1 MKDGQRGGKR
11 DGAVM
16 TESTID
22 GRKLLETIKVEI
34 RWPRAFGFR
43 MWLTRQ
49 IIGLA
54 GLVSPIVID
63 ADVRSEREDETD
75 ASTWTRYEGD
85 TAEGGKI
92 VLSNYPEG
100 YILRH
105 HGEVVWREWDRK
117 LDAEETPNR
126 ENVWDTIEA
135 DIARKSMIRKG
146 GVNREP
152 SKVTSRPP
160 APGPTRNA

>member
-1 MKDGQRGGKR
+1 MAKMILDGKE
-11 DGAVM
+11 ALSSV
-16 TESTID
+16 TIH
-22 GRKLLETIKVEI
+22 I
-34 RWPRAFGFR
+34 RWPRACGLR

-54 GLVSPIVID
+54 GRVSPLHID
-63 ADVRSEREDETD
+63 ADVRSNAADTTD
-75 ASTWTRYEGD
+75 AMTWTRYEGD

-117 LDAEETPNR
+117 LDAKEIPSRGNA
-126 ENVWDTIEA
+126 WDKIEA
-135 DIARKSMIRKG
+135 DIARKSMPRKG